1 MQNTLDSFAPGA
13 DYYGGRTAYSGEFF
27 EKLAHALNLNTNST
41 VLDLACGSGELSLG
55 LSRFAGTIVGTDKS
69 NAMLKNVS
77 SETQPNV
84 SFLQH
89 DLNEAPFSTGK
100 KFDVVT
106 IGRAIP
112 YIDISKLKD
121 TLSLSLK
128 SGGSVIICGAGMG
141 PETAW
146 LGSYQQIRR
155 QFTQKK
161 SRLDFRGMRAMKAI
175 NFSYVRTINNAIRVN
190 FSFDEIVNHALS
202 FPTQTETILQD
213 IEQFRA
219 ALAQALA
226 PFKSPEGTFAGSE
239 HSWGNIF
246 QSRGS

>member
-1 MQNTLDSFAPGA
+1 MNNSRDHFAPGA
-13 DYYGGRTAYSGEFF
+13 DYYKGRTPYAEEFF
-27 EKLAHALNLNTNST
+27 EKLARALNLNTGST
-41 VLDLACGSGELSLG
+41 VLDLACGRGELSLG
-55 LSRFAGTIVGTDKS
+55 LSQYAGTIFGTDKS
-69 NAMLKNVS
+69 NAMLGNAA
-77 SETQPNV
+77 SEPPSNV
-84 SFLQH
+84 SFDQH
-89 DLNEAPFSTGK
+89 DLNEAPFSTGT

-112 YIDISKLKD
+112 YIEISMLKD

-146 LGSYQQIRR
+146 LQSYQQIRS

-161 SRLDFRGMRAMKAI
+161 TRLDFHGMRAMKAI
-175 NFSYVRTINNAIRVN
+175 NFSYVQTISHAVSVN
-190 FSFDEIVNHALS
+190 YSFNDVVNHALS
-202 FPTQTETILQD
+202 FPTQTETLLKN
-213 IEQFRA
+213 IEQFKA

-226 PFKSPEGTFAGSE
+226 PFKSPDGTFRGSE

-246 QSRGS
+246 HSHGQ